1 MKWAI
6 SVPKQSRFFLQ
17 VGVGAMT
24 WCEIVGMML
33 GSNSEKNHN
42 SLKMVHIISA

>member
-1 MKWAI
+1 
-6 SVPKQSRFFLQ
+6 
-17 VGVGAMT
+17 MT

-42 SLKMVHIISA
+42 SLKMVQIGNFNGFKVS